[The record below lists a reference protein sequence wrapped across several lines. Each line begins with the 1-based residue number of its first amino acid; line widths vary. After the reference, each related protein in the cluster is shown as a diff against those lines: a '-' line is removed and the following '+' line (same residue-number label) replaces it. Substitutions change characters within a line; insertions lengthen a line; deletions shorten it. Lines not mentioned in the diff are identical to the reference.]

1 MNTDYLKDWDAQ
13 AEAAKTTF
21 LELLYKESGRT
32 NGLFTGL
39 YEEWIQTQ
47 QVAE

>member
-1 MNTDYLKDWDAQ
+1 MNTDYLKDWDAR
-13 AEAAKTTF
+13 AEAAKAEF
-21 LELLYKESGRT
+21 LEVLYRDSGRT

>member
-1 MNTDYLKDWDAQ
+1 MNTDYLKDWDVES
-13 AEAAKTTF
+13 EAAKTAF
-21 LELLYKESGRT
+21 LEHLYKESGRT

-39 YEEWIQTQ
+39 YEEWLQTQ